1 MINYRQSWKS
11 WLWYIPIIL
20 ITLAF
25 AAPFIW
31 MLMTTLKTRVDTF
44 AVPPKFIFTPTLD
57 NYRAVLK
64 SEFMLSLK
72 NSIIIAVTSTIFSIV
87 MGCLPAYGF
96 SRFKFKASDNVLF
109 WILSLRM
116 LPPVA
121 VMVPFFLIFSTLKLL
136 DTHIALIAVYS
147 IFNISF
153 AVWLL
158 KGFFDEIPRELEEAA
173 AVDGYGP
180 WQVFLKVS
188 LPMVVPGIATTA
200 VFCLIQSINEFL
212 LAFVLTTRAATT
224 GPVALAKF
232 QSAIGV
238 NWGEISAAAGMLVLP
253 VIIFTVF
260 LRKQLIR
267 GMSFGRL
274 RGG

>member
-1 MINYRQSWKS
+1 MISHKETWRK
-11 WLWYIPIIL
+11 WLWYIPIVVVTFL
-20 ITLAF
+20 F
-25 AAPFIW
+25 AAPFLW
-31 MLMTTLKTRVDTF
+31 MLMTTFKTRVDTF
-44 AVPPKFIFTPTLD
+44 AIPPKFIFQPTLA
-57 NYRAVLK
+57 NYQAVLG
-64 SEFMLSLK
+64 SDFMLSLR
-72 NSIIIAVTSTIFSIV
+72 NSVIVAVVSTVFSIV
-87 MGCLPAYGF
+87 LGCLTAYGF
-96 SRFKFKASDNVLF
+96 SRYNFKASDNVLF

-121 VMVPFFLIFSTLKLL
+121 VMVPFFLIFTALKLR
-136 DTHIALIAVYS
+136 DTQIALISVYS

-158 KGFFDEIPRELEEAA
+158 KGFFDEIPIELEEAA
-173 AVDGYGP
+173 MMDGYSP

-200 VFCLIQSINEFL
+200 IFCLIQSINEFL
-212 LAFVLTTRAATT
+212 LAFVLTSHEAIT

-232 QSAIGV
+232 QSAVGV

-253 VIIFTVF
+253 IIIFTII
-260 LRKQLIR
+260 LRNQLIR

-274 RGG
+274 R

>member
-1 MINYRQSWKS
+1 MITFKETWRK
-11 WLWYIPIIL
+11 WLWYIPVIL
-20 ITLAF
+20 VTLLF

-31 MLMTTLKTRVDTF
+31 MLMTTFKTRVDTF
-44 AVPPKFIFTPTLD
+44 AIPPKFIFTPTLE
-57 NYRAVLK
+57 NYQAVFN
-64 SEFMLSLK
+64 SEFMLSLR
-72 NSIIIAVTSTIFSIV
+72 NSVVVSVISTVFSI
-87 MGCLPAYGF
+87 GLGLLTAYGF
-96 SRFKFKASDNVLF
+96 SRYKFKGSDNVLF

-121 VMVPFFLIFSTLKLL
+121 VMVPFFLIFSNLKLL
-136 DTHIALIAVYS
+136 DKQLSLIMVYS

-158 KGFFDEIPRELEEAA
+158 KGFFDEIPIELEEAA
-173 AVDGYGP
+173 MMDGYTP
-180 WQVFLKVS
+180 WQVFTKVS

-238 NWGEISAAAGMLVLP
+238 NWGEISAAASMLVLP
-253 VIIFTVF
+253 VIIFTIF
-260 LRKQLIR
+260 LRNQLIR

-274 RGG
+274 R